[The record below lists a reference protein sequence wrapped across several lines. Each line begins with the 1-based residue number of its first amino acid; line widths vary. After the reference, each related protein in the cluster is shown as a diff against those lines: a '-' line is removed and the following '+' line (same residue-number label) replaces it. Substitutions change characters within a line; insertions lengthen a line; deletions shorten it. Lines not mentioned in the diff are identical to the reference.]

1 MKNDHE
7 RALRGEVGGWSN
19 GATRRNTRFLRSI
32 DERKLSG
39 VGFAVTLTLGDCP
52 PSAVEFHRMRKA
64 WSKRMERL
72 GMIRMHW
79 VIEWQRRGV
88 PHLHLAIWF
97 PDDRSRECAAAC
109 LSAWVDLT
117 ANLYGSSPRGQFL
130 RQIDGALGW
139 FQYLSKH
146 ASRGVKHYQRS
157 SENLPEAWQKKTG
170 RMWGYWGDWPIQPA
184 MRFDLDNPGFHA
196 FRRLVRAWRRADARA
211 SGDRF
216 RIRAARRMLDCS
228 EPKLS
233 AVRGISEWIPQDVQ
247 ERLLTNIVAR
257 GFEIATK
264 IDDQDEDSPSD
275 DGEGSRLREGPG
287 HRDSAP
293 RQDSSIP
300 VS

>member
-52 PSAVEFHRMRKA
+52 PSAAEFHRLRKA
-64 WSKRMERL
+64 WTMRMQRAGMLRL
-72 GMIRMHW
+72 HW

-88 PHLHLAIWF
+88 PHLHCAIWF
-97 PDDRSRECAAAC
+97 SEETLAARPNTC
-109 LSAWVDLT
+109 LSAWVELT
-117 ANLYGSSPRGQFL
+117 AHLYQSSSRGQFM
-130 RQIDGALGW
+130 REIDGAIGW

-233 AVRGISEWIPQDVQ
+233 AVRGISEWIPQEVQ

-257 GFEIATK
+257 GFEIATT
-264 IDDQDEDSPSD
+264 IEDQDDSPSD

-287 HRDSAP
+287 HHDSVS

-300 VS
+300 VT